1 MGSQTFRLAHT
12 SLPQQQVHGD
22 ARSRAGRKSDI
33 AAVLHALGGGTTS
46 HQGHREESRGCFKK
60 VNEGGETPASP
71 LAFRVTP
78 IRLLRALLLPGCG
91 V

>member
-1 MGSQTFRLAHT
+1 MGSQTFHLAHT
-12 SLPQQQVHGD
+12 SLPQQWVHSD
-22 ARSRAGRKSDI
+22 ARSRAGRKSDV
-33 AAVLHALGGGTTS
+33 AGMLHVLGGSTTS

-78 IRLLRALLLPGCG
+78 IRLLRALLLAGCG